1 MVMHCK
7 QADRELSSCPGHS
20 AFCIMLK
27 VLSFTPSPLIS
38 SDYILF
44 SHIQHLYK
52 HFGELLEVTNSP
64 SFSASPIY
72 STSFLQ

>member
-1 MVMHCK
+1 MVIHCK
-7 QADRELSSCPGHS
+7 KADQELSSCSGHS
-20 AFCIMLK
+20 ACCIMLK

-44 SHIQHLYK
+44 SHIQHPYK
-52 HFGELLEVTNSP
+52 HFGALLGVTNNP
-64 SFSASPIY
+64 SFSASPIC